1 MFIINRQMVIDFTLD
16 NLPHTLNSVII
27 SRISKLDNIA
37 QLVLRVA
44 SVLGIFISII
54 EYFSCYFLLLNNI
67 D

>member
-44 SVLGIFISII
+44 SVLGIFI
-54 EYFSCYFLLLNNI
+54 LLLNTFHVFFYY
-67 D
+67 